1 MTTLQSTA
9 LETDAIDPATCE
21 RLRLS
26 DDAGRP
32 PVLSTD
38 ETGGAPLRCC
48 LTKARPGDRIA
59 LVSYC
64 PLAPWATATGTDPG
78 PYDERG
84 PVFIHATPCAGPAEG
99 WPATMHT
106 GPRVLRAYSHH
117 GTILGGRLVPDPA
130 ALEST
135 AAELLTDP
143 EVAVLHVRAV
153 EFGCYMHAVRRE
165 GE

>member
-1 MTTLQSTA
+1 MTTLQTTT
-9 LETDAIDPATCE
+9 LLTDAIAPATCE
-21 RLRLS
+21 RLRVR

-48 LTKARPGDRIA
+48 LTRAEPGARIA
-59 LVSYC
+59 LVSYR
-64 PLAPWATATGTDPG
+64 PLAPWAAATGTDPG

-84 PVFIHATPCAGPAEG
+84 PVFIHATPCDGPAPG

-106 GPRVLRAYSHH
+106 GPRVLRAYSHR
-117 GTILGGRLVPDPA
+117 GTILGGRLVTDPA
-130 ALEST
+130 ALEAT

-143 EVAVLHVRAV
+143 EVAQLHVRAV
-153 EFGCYMHAVRRE
+153 EYGCYMHSVRQA
-165 GE
+165 